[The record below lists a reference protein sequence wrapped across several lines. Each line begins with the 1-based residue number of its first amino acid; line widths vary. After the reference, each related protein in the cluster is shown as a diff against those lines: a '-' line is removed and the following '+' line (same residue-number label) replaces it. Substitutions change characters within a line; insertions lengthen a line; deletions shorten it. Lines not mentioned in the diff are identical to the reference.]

1 MTHTHILH
9 FHQRMKACTPIRRIY
24 IMKLLLVE
32 DDAMVGESLQKGLKA
47 EGYSVDWA
55 KKAEDGSF
63 ALEANSYDIML
74 LDLGLPDYSGLELLT
89 EIRQKHNQVPTI
101 ILTAK
106 DSIQDRVEGLDAGA
120 DDYLVK
126 PFSLDELLARLR
138 ALLRRKR
145 GSAEPLIEHCGLI
158 LNPKTF
164 EAIFQD
170 KAFKLSVK
178 EFTLLMALMQ
188 TPGAPL
194 SKAQLEEKLYGW
206 DDSNQS
212 NTVEVFIHSLRR
224 KLGQEWIKN
233 IRGLGYFIPKN
244 PTKELY

>member
-1 MTHTHILH
+1 
-9 FHQRMKACTPIRRIY
+9 
-24 IMKLLLVE
+24 MKLLLIE

-145 GSAEPLIEHCGLI
+145 GSAEP
-158 LNPKTF
+158 
-164 EAIFQD
+164 
-170 KAFKLSVK
+170 
-178 EFTLLMALMQ
+178 
-188 TPGAPL
+188 
-194 SKAQLEEKLYGW
+194 
-206 DDSNQS
+206 
-212 NTVEVFIHSLRR
+212 
-224 KLGQEWIKN
+224 
-233 IRGLGYFIPKN
+233 
-244 PTKELY
+244 

>member
-1 MTHTHILH
+1 
-9 FHQRMKACTPIRRIY
+9 
-24 IMKLLLVE
+24 MKLLLVE
-32 DDAMVGESLQKGLKA
+32 DDGMVGESLQKGLKA

-55 KKAEDGSF
+55 KTAGDGSF
-63 ALEANSYDIML
+63 ALETNAYDIML
-74 LDLGLPDYSGLELLT
+74 LDLGLPDYSGIELLQI
-89 EIRQKHNQVPTI
+89 IRQKHNQVPTI

-106 DSIQDRVEGLDAGA
+106 DSIQDRVGGLDAGA

-138 ALLRRKR
+138 ALLRRKNGR
-145 GSAEPLIEHCGLI
+145 AEPLIEHNGLI

-164 EAIFQD
+164 EAILDNQT
-170 KAFKLSVK
+170 FKLSTK
-178 EFTLLMALMQ
+178 EFAVLMALIK

-194 SKAQLEEKLYGW
+194 SKGQLEAQLYGW
-206 DDSNQS
+206 EDSNQS
-212 NTVEVFIHSLRR
+212 NTIEVFIHSLRR

-244 PTKELY
+244 PRKETH

>member
-1 MTHTHILH
+1 
-9 FHQRMKACTPIRRIY
+9 
-24 IMKLLLVE
+24 MKLLLVE
-32 DDAMVGESLQKGLKA
+32 DDEMVGESLQKGLKA

-55 KKAEDGSF
+55 MKAEDASF
-63 ALEANSYDIML
+63 ALETNTYDIML
-74 LDLGLPDYSGLELLT
+74 LDLGLLDYSGLVLLRK
-89 EIRQKHNQVPTI
+89 IRQKHNQVPTI

-106 DSIQDRVEGLDAGA
+106 DSIEDRVEGLDAGA

-145 GSAEPLIEHCGLI
+145 GSAEPLIEYCGLI

-164 EAIFQD
+164 EATLDYQI
-170 KAFKLSVK
+170 FKLSSK
-178 EFTLLMALMQ
+178 EFAVLMALIE

-206 DDSNQS
+206 DDLNQS
-212 NTVEVFIHSLRR
+212 NTIEVFIHSLRK
-224 KLGQEWIKN
+224 KLGQKWIKN

-244 PTKELY
+244 PTKGSQ

>member
-1 MTHTHILH
+1 
-9 FHQRMKACTPIRRIY
+9 
-24 IMKLLLVE
+24 MKLLLVE
-32 DDAMVGESLQKGLKA
+32 DDHMVGESLQKGLKA

-63 ALEANSYDIML
+63 ALEANTYDIML
-74 LDLGLPDYSGLELLT
+74 LDLGLPDYSGLDLLQA
-89 EIRQKHNQVPTI
+89 IREKHNQIPTI

-106 DSIQDRVEGLDAGA
+106 DSIEDRVLGLDVGA

-138 ALLRRKR
+138 ALLRRKSGR
-145 GSAEPLIEHCGLI
+145 AEVLIEHSGLI
-158 LNPKTF
+158 LDPKTF
-164 EAIFQD
+164 EATLYNQT
-170 KAFKLSVK
+170 FKLSTK
-178 EFTLLMALMQ
+178 EFAILMALIE

-194 SKAQLEEKLYGW
+194 SKGQLEEKLYGW

-212 NTVEVFIHSLRR
+212 NTIEVFIHSLRK

-244 PTKELY
+244 PTKGLL

>member
-1 MTHTHILH
+1 
-9 FHQRMKACTPIRRIY
+9 
-24 IMKLLLVE
+24 MKLLLVE
-32 DDAMVGESLQKGLKA
+32 DDQMVGESLQKGLKA

-55 KKAEDGSF
+55 MKAEDASF
-63 ALEANSYDIML
+63 ALETNPYDIML
-74 LDLGLPDYSGLELLT
+74 LDLGLPDYSGLELLRVA
-89 EIRQKHNQVPTI
+89 RQKHNQIPTI

-106 DSIQDRVEGLDAGA
+106 DSIQDRVDGLDAGS

-145 GSAEPLIEHCGLI
+145 GSAEPLLEYNGLI

-164 EAIFQD
+164 EATLHHQT
-170 KAFKLSVK
+170 FKLSTK
-178 EFTLLMALMQ
+178 EFAILMALVE

-212 NTVEVFIHSLRR
+212 NTIEVFIHSLRK
-224 KLGQEWIKN
+224 KLGQGWIKN
-233 IRGLGYFIPKN
+233 IRGLGYFIPKDTPKGLN
-244 PTKELY
+244 